1 MASANDDRSGGNVDN
16 DGPMCSKLCPE
27 RDVAN
32 RLVSSDDRLV
42 DRALSELNRCCNWC
56 VVDVVVAVVV
66 VMAEEDEEV
75 APAATAVVM
84 LPREVVVV
92 VVS

>member
-32 RLVSSDDRLV
+32 RLVSSDDRSV

-56 VVDVVVAVVV
+56 VVVVV
-66 VMAEEDEEV
+66 VMAEEDERV
-75 APAATAVVM
+75 APAAAAVVM
-84 LPREVVVV
+84 LPRGVVV

>member
-1 MASANDDRSGGNVDN
+1 MASVNDDKSGGNVDN

-27 RDVAN
+27 RDVAS
-32 RLVSSDDRLV
+32 RFVSSDDRLV
-42 DRALSELNRCCNWC
+42 DWTLSELNRCCNWC
-56 VVDVVVAVVV
+56 VVVVAV

-75 APAATAVVM
+75 PATAVVM

-92 VVS
+92 VS